1 MGIIGGP
8 VAATIDKMNEIILE
22 LLQLSLIDNQVLP
35 PIGMYGMPTDGC
47 MGTIGGR
54 PGYDIIM

>member
-1 MGIIGGP
+1 MIGGP
-8 VAATIDKMNEIILE
+8 AAAKINRMNGIITE
-22 LLQLSLIDNQVLP
+22 LPSSLFDYQILP

-54 PGYDIIM
+54 PGYDIII